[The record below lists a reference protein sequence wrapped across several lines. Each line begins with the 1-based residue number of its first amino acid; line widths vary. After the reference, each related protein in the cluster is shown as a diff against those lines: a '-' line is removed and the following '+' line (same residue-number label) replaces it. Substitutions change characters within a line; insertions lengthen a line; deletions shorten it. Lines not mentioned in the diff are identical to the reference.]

1 MTIIVN
7 DTSYTVTGYSIYK
20 DFAIAVSS
28 LDEACEV
35 FNALDGVTEYTFNNV
50 AYTDMV
56 LAKRTI
62 TYDGSF
68 TVQAVFRGKSKAEK
82 AEEELTSLREAFENL
97 SGTMSK
103 TNAAKIQS
111 VLTKGVS

>member
-1 MTIIVN
+1 MTITVN
-7 DTSYTVTGYSIYK
+7 DTSYTVTGDSIYK

-35 FNALDGVTEYTFNNV
+35 FNHFDGVTEYTFNNTT
-50 AYTDMV
+50 YTDMV
-56 LAKRTI
+56 VSKRAI
-62 TYDGSF
+62 IYDDSF
-68 TVQAVFRGKSKAEK
+68 TVRAVFRGKSRAEK
-82 AEEELTSLREAFENL
+82 AEEELVSLREALENL